1 MAEHSSPWSQ
11 GQRPQPVWLY
21 PVVSLFLWAV
31 ILIIFFRF
39 FAAGT
44 LVLLGIIAAAAV
56 AAMLRPL
63 AKWIPGPRG
72 LSAAVLGL
80 GFLAAVMGVLV
91 LMGWL
96 MVEPVQRWIAD
107 WPQLQ
112 KSLDAV
118 LSSWSTRFGM
128 RHPVTVQDIG
138 NQIMGFF
145 SSGNSL
151 GQVFSQT
158 ANLTA
163 AVLVGTAFVF
173 IGSIYL
179 LAEPP
184 GRLSGPLLA
193 MLPPWRRAPAAA
205 ALADLDH
212 HLRWWLVGTLISIA
226 VVGVASMIGYSII
239 GLEFALP
246 LAIFA
251 GLAEAVPTIGPA
263 ITLGLALLLSATQG
277 PTQTV
282 GVVIVYGVVQT
293 LESYLLIPLVMR
305 KAVSI
310 PPVITL
316 FTIVLWGKIFGV
328 AGLLLA
334 IPIDMLIWSF
344 VDHLLVRPNTAE
356 RAPPRELPAERSDAA

>member
-1 MAEHSSPWSQ
+1 MAEPLPSWSQ
-11 GQRPQPVWLY
+11 GEHPQRVWLY
-21 PVVSLFLWAV
+21 PIVSLFVWGI

-39 FAAGT
+39 FAAGK
-44 LVLLGIIAAAAV
+44 LVLLGLIAAAAV
-56 AAMLRPL
+56 AAMLRPMTTR
-63 AKWIPGPRG
+63 IPGPRG

-96 MVEPVQRWIAD
+96 MVEPVQRWIAG

-112 KSLDAV
+112 KNLDAV

-128 RHPVTVQDIG
+128 HYPVTVQDIG

-145 SSGNSL
+145 STGDSL

-158 ANLTA
+158 ADVTA
-163 AVLVGTAFVF
+163 AVLVGAAFVF

-184 GRLSGPLLA
+184 GRLTGPMLA
-193 MLPPWRRAPAAA
+193 MLPPWRRAAAA
-205 ALADLDH
+205 GALADLDRR
-212 HLRWWLVGTLISIA
+212 LRWWLVGTLISIA
-226 VVGVASMIGYSII
+226 VVGVASIIGYSII

-251 GLAEAVPTIGPA
+251 GLAEAIPTIGPA
-263 ITLGLALLLSATQG
+263 VTLGLALLLATTQG
-277 PTQTV
+277 PTQTI
-282 GVVIVYGVVQT
+282 GVIIVYAVVQT

-334 IPIDMLIWSF
+334 IPIDMFIWSF
-344 VDHLLVRPNTAE
+344 ADHLLVRPNA
-356 RAPPRELPAERSDAA
+356 AADAASAREPPHRADAA